1 MFYISMLIFLIASIN
16 NMQSSK
22 CRDCLQSLCSSP
34 ASCGLLYI
42 NQRNSACH
50 GSQIGYVPVNFQPPF
65 FFFLIRNRV
74 VVLISSH
81 YLQICIILGFVLMV
95 LAPIGALRQ
104 IILQA
109 RDFQFY
115 SWLHC
120 LQKGYCWSAAACP
133 CPWTFHF
140 YLFPFHL
147 E

>member
-1 MFYISMLIFLIASIN
+1 MLYISMLIFLASIN

-22 CRDCLQSLCSSP
+22 CRNCLQSLCSSP
-34 ASCGLLYI
+34 ASFGLLYI

-50 GSQIGYVPVNFQPPF
+50 GSQIGYVPVNFQPLF
-65 FFFLIRNRV
+65 FFFLISNIV

-81 YLQICIILGFVLMV
+81 YLQICIILGVVLMV

-115 SWLHC
+115 SWLCCVH
-120 LQKGYCWSAAACP
+120 KGCWSAAACS

-140 YLFPFHL
+140 YLFPFL
-147 E
+147 